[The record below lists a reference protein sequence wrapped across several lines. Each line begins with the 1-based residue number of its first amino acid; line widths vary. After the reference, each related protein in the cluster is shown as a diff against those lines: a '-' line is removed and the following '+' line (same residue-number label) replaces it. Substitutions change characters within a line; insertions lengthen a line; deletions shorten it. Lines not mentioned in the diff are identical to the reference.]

1 MIADG
6 AGTKMRVTVWEHDD
20 IMPLKGKELIIHG
33 SKNGKGVFGGI
44 NVKHDS
50 YPSKK
55 ETNPDGTPKV
65 INTIELSIAKNG
77 LFQEVAVFHQSK
89 GTAPAPAPISEA
101 TSSNTAYAS
110 GGQSYVNGQTVGM
123 AVKLAGDI
131 ILSEGYNADTFQ
143 PRLIT
148 LASQIIKVSKYLE
161 QGGAEAKPTPVA
173 APAQAVKE
181 TPIVPTHFPK
191 NPQPASEEDVPF

>member
-1 MIADG
+1 
-6 AGTKMRVTVWEHDD
+6 MRVTVWEHDD
-20 IMPLKGKELIIHG
+20 ITPLKGKELIIHG

-55 ETNPDGTPKV
+55 ETNPDGTPK
-65 INTIELSIAKNG
+65 IIQTIELSIAKNG
-77 LFQEVAVFHQSK
+77 MFQAVEVYHQQK
-89 GTAPAPAPISEA
+89 GTVAPAPAAAPVSETTFTA
-101 TSSNTAYAS
+101 TAS
-110 GGQSYVNGQTVGM
+110 AAKPSYVRGDKVGM
-123 AVKLAGDI
+123 ALKMAGDI

-148 LASQIIKVSKYLE
+148 LASQIIKVSNWLE
-161 QGGAEAKPTPVA
+161 QGGEEQVKSVIV
-173 APAQAVKE
+173 APAPVRE

-191 NPQPASEEDVPF
+191 NQQPAQEEDVPF